1 MTIYPVEQY
10 SIDTIN
16 QNYLPKEENLMKS
29 TASLQNTASSK
40 EQEYQA
46 EYQAQVSQYMAKQP
60 SIIRGL
66 HYVLQGL
73 FMICLVIACI
83 MFVVALYYTFVWAFT
98 GALTKLDNAWIDFGL
113 SMSFLAFPLGLDTM
127 LTRIF
132 PAVIFP
138 ASLYRSNR
146 PIPFSTGI
154 GYIFAGLGIVCA
166 GSPGAVHIFNLASLA
181 IQKLF

>member
-1 MTIYPVEQY
+1 MNITA
-10 SIDTIN
+10 SN
-16 QNYLPKEENLMKS
+16 QNAVS
-29 TASLQNTASSK
+29 VK
-40 EQEYQA
+40 EQGYTEQF
-46 EYQAQVSQYMAKQP
+46 QVKVSAYMAKQP
-60 SIIRGL
+60 SIVRVL

-73 FMICLVIACI
+73 FLICLVIACI
-83 MFVVALYYTFVWAFT
+83 MFVVALYYTFVWVFT
-98 GALTKLDNAWIDFGL
+98 GALTKLDDGWIDYGL

-132 PAVIFP
+132 PSVIFP

-154 GYIFAGLGIVCA
+154 GYIVGGLGIVCA
-166 GSPGAVHIFNLASLA
+166 GAPGAVHTFNLASLA